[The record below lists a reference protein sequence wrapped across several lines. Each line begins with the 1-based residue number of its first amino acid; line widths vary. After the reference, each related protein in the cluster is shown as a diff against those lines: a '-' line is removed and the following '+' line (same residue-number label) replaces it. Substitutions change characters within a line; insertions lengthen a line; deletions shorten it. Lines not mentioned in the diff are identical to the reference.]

1 MKRRILSMLL
11 AMLMVLTLVP
21 SSAFA
26 AGVEE
31 DYTQWKQAD
40 EKWNN
45 AEAWPASEYPNAKY
59 HYMHE
64 AGCYVTTIAML
75 LRHYDVVTDTNVNDF
90 NPWICNI
97 ALGKAGAL
105 DSKADM
111 IPANIKNA
119 YPGFVYAGSVEYSDS
134 NLVSLFN
141 QGYACVVKV
150 QNGEN
155 EHFVAVKTATDVDN
169 IEIMDPGPDNT
180 SLSHYGGGL
189 EIIYFSVTPN
199 KVSRYTVLALDTS
212 GSMSGTP
219 AQKQKVAAIKFC
231 ESVLAADGINNVA
244 IVKINSTS
252 SLACEF
258 TNDLS
263 VLKDYIN
270 GLDAYGGTN
279 INQAL
284 EVAGQLLDEIP
295 DSDKT
300 IKNIVLCSDGLPQRG
315 STITE
320 GRYTS
325 SDYSGYNYANYCY
338 NTAVALKEKNYI
350 YTLGFFH
357 SLSSSELSFASKFMD
372 DLQNAGYYE
381 VTDPENLEFTF
392 GDIADD
398 ITKPRSGE
406 FWYVSNLVKGQG
418 IARAETYSYTY
429 DESWFKEDSTV
440 FNHDLA
446 KMSIRMTMAGC
457 ASSYRD
463 KALYIKN
470 LLNDLKFNNIVAEYP
485 TPTRDSIGYTLAY
498 KTLADGSV
506 LVSVVIRS
514 GGYGAEWASNFTIGL
529 TNEHQGFDDAA
540 KQVVAGI
547 EEYIANNDEI
557 TGNVK
562 FWITGYSRG
571 AATANLVAQKLDAKA
586 IYSKN
591 SIYEKSNIYAYCFEC
606 PRNMIKDK
614 DDSYYAQFNNI
625 FNIVNYADIVT
636 KVAMPDWGYTRY
648 GIDMNIPSPENTSG
662 YKAAY
667 EKMLKEYK
675 KIAAKVDNPSMTADE
690 AAKLMKN
697 QGSFTDKISAALSSY
712 FDSQGV
718 YVVAYQDDMRDL
730 LAKTLGSE
738 DIGIETVL
746 STILNMGVFPI
757 LHPYITLKAASNLSE
772 IGQAHY
778 PELCLAWVDAIAA
791 ENSFASNKIRQIHI
805 NCPVDVSVYDSNGTL
820 VAQIINDEP
829 VDIEGSYISAFVD
842 ENGQKVIVLPTDE
855 EYRLELTATDNGTVS
870 YQVVELDTSSYIVER
885 LVNYYDVEIKTG
897 DVLVAGAEKTSDGA
911 TAVYTLGRQGEGTVT
926 SIEPTS
932 NETGDVAR
940 IKLTVSAEEGG
951 TASGGGIF
959 NKGEFAKVTATA
971 DENSV
976 FEGWYAGNEKVS
988 DEAEYRFRME
998 NDTDLIAK
1006 FHTHDYKNG
1015 KCECGAKDPDYKPPM
1030 PVHVHRYTETV
1041 TEPTCTEK
1049 GYTTYTCICG
1059 RSYVDNYVDALGHTE
1074 VVDPAVAATCEKTG
1088 LTEGKHCS
1096 VCNEVL
1102 VAQKE
1107 TPKTGHKFENGKCS
1121 VCGAA
1126 DPNYVAPV
1134 VNPFK
1139 DVKEGDAFYDEI
1151 LWAADKGIIKG
1162 DGTGNYNPNDG
1173 ITRAQ
1178 IVMILWNAAGNK
1190 EASKPSGFADVKD
1203 GAWYA
1208 KAVAWAV
1215 ENGITN
1221 GTDLGFEPDRVCTR
1235 AEIVTFLHRANNK
1248 PAPAAAAS
1256 FTDLTQD
1263 WYKDAV
1269 AWAVENGITKGVGD
1283 NRFAPNDTCTRGQ
1296 AAAFMYRLAQLAK

>member
-11 AMLMVLTLVP
+11 VLMMLLTIMPTAALADKSSTDVAYKVEGGNIYFDKSTGTITDCDETVTEAIIPSTINGVEVKKIGWAFKDCTKLKSVTIP
-21 SSAFA
+21 SSVTAINRPAFVGCTSLKKIVVDPNNASYCSEDGVLFKNDKTEIVRYPIGKTGTEYVIPNSVTKIGHGAFRDCSKLTSITIPSSVTIIDVAAFWGCTGLTSMVIPNGVTGIDNFAFYGCTNLESITIPGSVTIMGEQEFAGCNSLKSINVDVNNSAYNSVDGVLFNKEKTVLLYYPHGRPYTQYAVPNGVATIFWLAFA
-26 AGVEE
+26 DCTRLTSIEIPSSVTYIIDMAFNGCRSLKDV
-31 DYTQWKQAD
+31 YYFGSKAQWKQINIGGD
-40 EKWNN
+40 NDPLRN
-45 AEAWPASEYPNAKY
+45 ATI
-59 HYMHE
+59 HY
-64 AGCYVTTIAML
+64 
-75 LRHYDVVTDTNVNDF
+75 
-90 NPWICNI
+90 
-97 ALGKAGAL
+97 
-105 DSKADM
+105 
-111 IPANIKNA
+111 
-119 YPGFVYAGSVEYSDS
+119 
-134 NLVSLFN
+134 
-141 QGYACVVKV
+141 
-150 QNGEN
+150 
-155 EHFVAVKTATDVDN
+155 
-169 IEIMDPGPDNT
+169 
-180 SLSHYGGGL
+180 
-189 EIIYFSVTPN
+189 
-199 KVSRYTVLALDTS
+199 
-212 GSMSGTP
+212 
-219 AQKQKVAAIKFC
+219 
-231 ESVLAADGINNVA
+231 
-244 IVKINSTS
+244 NSTS
-252 SLACEF
+252 S
-258 TNDLS
+258 DIG
-263 VLKDYIN
+263 KIN
-270 GLDAYGGTN
+270 GEFQYGS
-279 INQAL
+279 
-284 EVAGQLLDEIP
+284 QL
-295 DSDKT
+295 SD
-300 IKNIVLCSDGLPQRG
+300 R
-315 STITE
+315 
-320 GRYTS
+320 
-325 SDYSGYNYANYCY
+325 
-338 NTAVALKEKNYI
+338 
-350 YTLGFFH
+350 
-357 SLSSSELSFASKFMD
+357 FAS
-372 DLQNAGYYE
+372 
-381 VTDPENLEFTF
+381 
-392 GDIADD
+392 
-398 ITKPRSGE
+398 
-406 FWYVSNLVKGQG
+406 
-418 IARAETYSYTY
+418 YSFSY
-429 DESWFKEDSTV
+429 DESWFNKASTV
-440 FNHDLA
+440 YNHELA
-446 KMSIRMTMAGC
+446 KMSMRMTMAGC
-457 ASSYRD
+457 GTKNGRD
-463 KALYIKN
+463 KALFIKK
-470 LLNDLKFNNIVAEYP
+470 LLKDLNFNEDSITAEYP

-498 KTLADGSV
+498 KPLQDGST

-529 TNEHQGFDDAA
+529 TNEHQGFSEAA
-540 KQVVAGI
+540 SQVIEGI
-547 EEYIANNDEI
+547 EAYLKKYEAEM
-557 TGNVK
+557 TGDIK
-562 FWITGYSRG
+562 FWVTGYSRG
-571 AATANLVAQKLDAKA
+571 AATANLVAQRLDVKA
-586 IYSKN
+586 EKSDSDNIK
-591 SIYEKSNIYAYCFEC
+591 KSNIFAYCFEC
-606 PRNMIKDK
+606 PRNMQKIW
-614 DDSYYAQFNNI
+614 DDSYYSKYNNI

-648 GIDMNIPSPENTSG
+648 GIDMNLPSPENTSG
-662 YKAAY
+662 YKTAY

-675 KIAAKVDNPSMTADE
+675 KVVAKVDSPSKTAE
-690 AAKLMKN
+690 QVAAQITLKS
-697 QGSFTDKISAALSSY
+697 QGRFTDKLASAVAECFHSQY
-712 FDSQGV
+712 F
-718 YVVAYQDDMRDL
+718 YVTEGYEYIMRDIGEDVVGGDGWN
-730 LAKTLGSE
+730 ADTLGALVTCLC
-738 DIGIETVL
+738 DQFPQL
-746 STILNMGVFPI
+746 SIRHPI
-757 LHPYITLKAASNLSE
+757 IVDDTLKYRNQIAY
-772 IGQAHY
+772 AHF
-778 PELCLAWVDAIAA
+778 PELCLSWMDAL
-791 ENSFASNKIRQIHI
+791 SGKTDYASNMIREFKI
-805 NCPVDVSVYDSNGTL
+805 NCPVDVNVYDSNGTL

-829 VDIEGSYISAFVD
+829 IDIDGSYISAFVD

-855 EYRLELTATDNGTVS
+855 EYKIELTATDNGTVS
-870 YQVVELDTSSYIVER
+870 YQVSEIDTSTNAVER

-897 DVLVAGAEKTSDGA
+897 DVLVAGAEKTSDGT
-911 TAVYTLGRQGEGTVT
+911 TAVYPLGRQGEGTVT

-971 DENSV
+971 DENST
-976 FEGWYAGNEKVS
+976 FEGWYAGDEKVS

-1015 KCECGAKDPDYKPPM
+1015 KCECGAKDPDYKPPR
-1030 PVHVHRYTETV
+1030 PVHIHRYTETV

-1059 RSYVDNYVDALGHTE
+1059 SSYVANYVDALGHTE

-1107 TPKTGHKFENGKCS
+1107 TTKTEHKFENGKCA

-1151 LWAADKGIIKG
+1151 LWAADKGIING

-1190 EASKPSGFADVKD
+1190 EASKPSGFADVKED
-1203 GAWYA
+1203 AWYA

>member
-11 AMLMVLTLVP
+11 VLMMLLTIMP
-21 SSAFA
+21 TAAFA
-26 AGVEE
+26 DKSSTDVAYKVEGGNIYF
-31 DYTQWKQAD
+31 DKSTGAITDCD
-40 EKWNN
+40 ETVTEARIPNKIEEVAVTSIGEFAFLNCTKLTN
-45 AEAWPASEYPNAKY
+45 VVIPNSVKIIGAEAFRFCVELTNLIIPNSVIDI
-59 HYMHE
+59 
-64 AGCYVTTIAML
+64 G
-75 LRHYDVVTDTNVNDF
+75 
-90 NPWICNI
+90 
-97 ALGKAGAL
+97 AGAL
-105 DSKADM
+105 ANCNKLTSII
-111 IPANIKNA
+111 IPKGVKSIGQYAFHESLSLKNITIHS
-119 YPGFVYAGSVEYSDS
+119 SVTSIGELAFSGC
-134 NLVSLFN
+134 VSLTSINVAPDNLTYSSDNGILFDKN
-141 QGYACVVKV
+141 KRIIIQYPAGKRDASYVIPNSVTRIGDGAFYFCTGLTSIEIPNSVTSIGNGAFEYCDSLTDVYYSGSETQWNAISVAKYNDPLTSATIHYNSEGM
-150 QNGEN
+150 QNAKINGE
-155 EHFVAVKTATDVDN
+155 F
-169 IEIMDPGPDNT
+169 IYG
-180 SLSHYGGGL
+180 SQLS
-189 EIIYFSVTPN
+189 
-199 KVSRYTVLALDTS
+199 K
-212 GSMSGTP
+212 M
-219 AQKQKVAAIKFC
+219 
-231 ESVLAADGINNVA
+231 
-244 IVKINSTS
+244 
-252 SLACEF
+252 
-258 TNDLS
+258 
-263 VLKDYIN
+263 
-270 GLDAYGGTN
+270 
-279 INQAL
+279 
-284 EVAGQLLDEIP
+284 
-295 DSDKT
+295 
-300 IKNIVLCSDGLPQRG
+300 
-315 STITE
+315 
-320 GRYTS
+320 
-325 SDYSGYNYANYCY
+325 YA
-338 NTAVALKEKNYI
+338 
-350 YTLGFFH
+350 
-357 SLSSSELSFASKFMD
+357 
-372 DLQNAGYYE
+372 
-381 VTDPENLEFTF
+381 
-392 GDIADD
+392 
-398 ITKPRSGE
+398 
-406 FWYVSNLVKGQG
+406 
-418 IARAETYSYTY
+418 SYPFTY
-429 DESWFKEDSTV
+429 DESWFESPSTEY
-440 FNHDLA
+440 NHNLA
-446 KMSIRMTMAGC
+446 RMSMRMTMAGC
-457 ASSYRD
+457 GTSLSD
-463 KALYIKN
+463 KALYIKK
-470 LLNDLKFNNIVAEYP
+470 LLKDLGFKQENIVAEYP

-514 GGYGAEWASNFTIGL
+514 GGYGAEWASNFTIGP

-540 KQVVAGI
+540 KKVVAGI
-547 EEYIANNDEI
+547 EEYIANNGEI
-557 TGNVK
+557 AGNVK
-562 FWITGYSRG
+562 FWVTGYSRG

-614 DDSYYAQFNNI
+614 DDSYYAKFNNI

-648 GIDMNIPSPENTSG
+648 GIDMNLPSPENTSG
-662 YKAAY
+662 YKTAY

-675 KIAAKVDNPSMTADE
+675 KVATKIDSPSMTADE

-712 FDSQGV
+712 FNSRSR
-718 YVVAYQDDMRDL
+718 YVVAYQEEMRNLIASSFGGEDWGVDAV
-730 LAKTLGSE
+730 LAAIWNVPGLMVTHPIIATKTLKN
-738 DIGIETVL
+738 L
-746 STILNMGVFPI
+746 
-757 LHPYITLKAASNLSE
+757 SNL
-772 IGQAHY
+772 GQAHY
-778 PELCLAWVDAIAA
+778 PELCLSWMDALSGKADY
-791 ENSFASNKIRQIHI
+791 ASNMIREFKI

-829 VDIEGSYISAFVD
+829 VDIDGSYISAFVD

-855 EYRLELTATDNGTVS
+855 EYKIEMTATDNGTVS
-870 YQVVELDTSSYIVER
+870 YQVSEIDTSTNAVER

-911 TAVYTLGRQGEGTVT
+911 TAVYPLGRQGEGTVT
-926 SIEPTS
+926 DIEPTS
-932 NETGDVAR
+932 NETGDIAR
-940 IKLTVSAEEGG
+940 VKLTVSAEEGG
-951 TASGGGIF
+951 TVSGGGIF

-976 FEGWYAGNEKVS
+976 FEGWYAGDDKVS

-1015 KCECGAKDPDYKPPM
+1015 KCDCGAKDPDYKPPR
-1030 PVHVHRYTETV
+1030 PVHIHRYTETV

-1107 TPKTGHKFENGKCS
+1107 TPKTEHKFENGKCS

-1126 DPNYVAPV
+1126 DPDYVAPV

-1139 DVKEGDAFYDEI
+1139 DVKEGNPFYDEI
-1151 LWAADKGIIKG
+1151 LWAADKGIING

-1190 EASKPSGFADVKD
+1190 EASKPSGFADVKED
-1203 GAWYA
+1203 AWYA

-1269 AWAVENGITKGVGD
+1269 AWAVENGITKGVGG

-1296 AAAFMYRLAQLAK
+1296 AAAFIYRLAQLAK